1 MADKNLN
8 SLKLSALRAQ
18 EIAEANTKKSLLV
31 STAVKIRRF
40 QKKLRTNVAIFC
52 RSLFSKKELYAD
64 RLRILVHVR
73 GGIGDVVMSR
83 FLVKKLREKMPDAEI
98 SFCHD
103 SRSVVEMVFSDGLID
118 RFQDRKY
125 VPHYFD
131 LAMSGCHFM
140 MFDHYDMER
149 IKSLA
154 PDYLPCLRKALDIQ
168 KYFRT
173 FEEYSPDMDGQ
184 FAEIMVSHGYSR
196 VSSLGL
202 FTGLDINQ
210 NDHAYIKLD
219 GSRLSVIL
227 DKYGLAGRKYI
238 TLHSGL
244 NINTEIKGGLTRNWP
259 EKHWKEFI
267 KMFKLRFPGYL
278 VVQLGS
284 GTSRVFPFA
293 DISLVNRTELK
304 DLPYLITGAELH
316 IDGETGMAHL
326 ANVTKTD
333 SVVLYGPSR
342 AEYLSYSRNINIS
355 AEKCG
360 GCMNIDRYWMSKC
373 VLGFPKEQQCLGQ
386 IKPETVFNAAQK
398 YLRRNEL

>member
-1 MADKNLN
+1 MNQQTLN

-31 STAVKIRRF
+31 RNAVRIRRF
-40 QKKLRTNVAIFC
+40 QKNLRNKIKII
-52 RSLFSKKELYAD
+52 RYSIFSKKPKKTD
-64 RLRILVHVR
+64 KLRVLVHIR

-83 FLVKKLREKMPDAEI
+83 FLIRKLRETMPNAEI

-103 SRSVVEMVFSDGLID
+103 SKAIVDMAFSDGLID

-125 VPHYFD
+125 VPKHFD
-131 LAMSGCHFM
+131 LLMSGCHFM

-154 PDYLPCLRKALDIQ
+154 PDYMPCMRKALDIQ
-168 KYFRT
+168 QYFRT
-173 FEEYSPDMDGQ
+173 FAEYSPDMDGQ
-184 FAEIMVSHGYSR
+184 FAEIMISHGYSR

-202 FTGLDINQ
+202 FTGLDISQ
-210 NDHAYIKLD
+210 GDRADICLEDDVMHK
-219 GSRLSVIL
+219 VL
-227 DKYGLAGRKYI
+227 DKFGLYGKKYI

-244 NINTEIKGGLTRNWP
+244 NVHTQVREELTRNWP
-259 EKHWKEFI
+259 EGNWQEFAR
-267 KMFKLRFPGYL
+267 MFKQDFPEYL
-278 VVQLGS
+278 VVQLGGS
-284 GTSRVFPFA
+284 TSRVFGFA
-293 DISLVNRTELK
+293 DKSIVNKTDLK
-304 DLPYLITGAELH
+304 ELPYLLAGAALH

-342 AEYLSYSRNINIS
+342 AAYLSYPRNINIS
-355 AEKCG
+355 AENCG

-386 IKPETVFNAAQK
+386 IKPEMVFNAAKK
-398 YLRRNEL
+398 YLEHQN